1 MTKGKPLDLEKKI
14 AIEPLD
20 AYIHGVK
27 FTPEQQEV
35 VFKIVEDAEKEIKQR
50 IKKACEFYLRYRND
64 PYTFFDEFPEKF
76 ELFKKESGTNFMPET
91 HYEMLDYNKWLFEL
105 VFKFVFEEGEDYD

>member
-1 MTKGKPLDLEKKI
+1 MSKEKLLDRYEKTILEMNQFI
-14 AIEPLD
+14 AFLE
-20 AYIHGVK
+20 
-27 FTPEQQEV
+27 E
-35 VFKIVEDAEKEIKQR
+35 EIKDEEKRNRIMKAVKELIKQQ
-50 IKKACEFYLRYRND
+50 IKKACECYLRYRND